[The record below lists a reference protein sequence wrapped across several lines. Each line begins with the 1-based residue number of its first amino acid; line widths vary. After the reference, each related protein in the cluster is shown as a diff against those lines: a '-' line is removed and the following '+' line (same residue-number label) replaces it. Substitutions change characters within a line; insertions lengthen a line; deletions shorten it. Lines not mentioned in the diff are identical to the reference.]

1 VDLPAIHFSA
11 KHLAG
16 RLHLKGRY
24 PTTMLSQFVRPS
36 AARSVASSYLA
47 RCQSSTAVAAA
58 RRSLSS
64 NNNNNNSGVLRSS
77 PAYNVFGEKNMLSVK
92 VILPEWKLLKN
103 GTLVL
108 DQGKKGRI
116 LLEWSP
122 RAPGGMLSDASFLV
136 ALWSLY
142 NIRSS
147 KKALTYVVLLFSPT
161 SFSSF
166 DTTICRWSPTRQAG
180 PLRSVA

>member
-1 VDLPAIHFSA
+1 VDLPAIHFFQQ
-11 KHLAG
+11 KIL
-16 RLHLKGRY
+16 RKKLHLKGRY
-24 PTTMLSQFVRPS
+24 STTMLSQLVRPS

-64 NNNNNNSGVLRSS
+64 NNNNNNNNSGVLRSS

-136 ALWSLY
+136 ALWSLHDT
-142 NIRSS
+142 RSS
-147 KKALTYVVLLFSPT
+147 KNALTYAVLLFSPP
-161 SFSSF
+161 SSSSF
-166 DTTICRWSPTRQAG
+166 DTTIRRRSPTR
-180 PLRSVA
+180 

>member
-1 VDLPAIHFSA
+1 VNKVTTLHSCTETWIYPPSIFSA
-11 KHLAG
+11 KNLVG

-24 PTTMLSQFVRPS
+24 PTTMLSQLVRPS

-58 RRSLSS
+58 RRYVSS
-64 NNNNNNSGVLRSS
+64 NTNNNNNNSGVLRSS

-122 RAPGGMLSDASFLV
+122 RAPGGMLSYASILV
-136 ALWSLY
+136 VVVLA
-142 NIRSS
+142 RSTLFEN
-147 KKALTYVVLLFSPT
+147 ALTHAVGCFSPT
-161 SFSSF
+161 
-166 DTTICRWSPTRQAG
+166 P
-180 PLRSVA
+180 PLLSIQ